1 MKQSPVLPTHP
12 CPSHPIPQSST
23 SSSSSFSPSISY
35 PKRLPEWELEVGK
48 AWKTYKSEVSSPT
61 LLPISLF
68 HAYPSFSEGKPFLTQ
83 TEITSLRLEIFYPKG
98 GFTTESH
105 LNQKFH
111 WAVLNSTK
119 GTETSVEGKFLREKG
134 STSWKGFG
142 SHLCGHPWPHSD
154 VQIVL
159 GPSTGVGTVP
169 GLGHPPLP
177 RPASQSQLFH

>member
-1 MKQSPVLPTHP
+1 M
-12 CPSHPIPQSST
+12 
-23 SSSSSFSPSISY
+23 
-35 PKRLPEWELEVGK
+35 
-48 AWKTYKSEVSSPT
+48 
-61 LLPISLF
+61 
-68 HAYPSFSEGKPFLTQ
+68 
-83 TEITSLRLEIFYPKG
+83 FYPKG

-111 WAVLNSTK
+111 WAVLNSPK

-159 GPSTGVGTVP
+159 GPSTGVHMHPSAKMDLKVKASGKSKIHY
-169 GLGHPPLP
+169 GLAL
-177 RPASQSQLFH
+177 SLDF